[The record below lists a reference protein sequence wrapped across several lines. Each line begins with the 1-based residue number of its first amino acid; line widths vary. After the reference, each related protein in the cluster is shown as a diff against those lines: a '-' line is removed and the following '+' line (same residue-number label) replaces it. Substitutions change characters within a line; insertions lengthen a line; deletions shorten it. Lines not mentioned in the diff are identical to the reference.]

1 MKLRAGRISVTCGQ
15 GARGGS
21 ATTQSGQNSC
31 LWLNHFPSQQLR
43 CALMIKGNSPLC
55 TSQLPHLFRLWTFQA
70 RNCLFLCIY
79 PICSTWGPQ
88 ARFSCPGS
96 VLHTVYNEE
105 IHKKWN
111 PKVLVTSHYYG
122 TNSELG
128 LVSLSERASKSQFL
142 VQVSDDLLS
151 TQITNEL
158 SLQITQQIILIHNS
172 ISLFFLYSSSPPSLL
187 LPPQVTYYKDTHAL
201 HLLQYR
207 TQ

>member
-1 MKLRAGRISVTCGQ
+1 M
-15 GARGGS
+15 
-21 ATTQSGQNSC
+21 
-31 LWLNHFPSQQLR
+31 
-43 CALMIKGNSPLC
+43 
-55 TSQLPHLFRLWTFQA
+55 
-70 RNCLFLCIY
+70 
-79 PICSTWGPQ
+79 
-88 ARFSCPGS
+88 
-96 VLHTVYNEE
+96 YNEE

-122 TNSELG
+122 TNSDLG

-158 SLQITQQIILIHNS
+158 SLQITQQIIVIHNS

-187 LPPQVTYYKDTHAL
+187 LPPQVTYYKDTHVL
-201 HLLQYR
+201 HLLQHR